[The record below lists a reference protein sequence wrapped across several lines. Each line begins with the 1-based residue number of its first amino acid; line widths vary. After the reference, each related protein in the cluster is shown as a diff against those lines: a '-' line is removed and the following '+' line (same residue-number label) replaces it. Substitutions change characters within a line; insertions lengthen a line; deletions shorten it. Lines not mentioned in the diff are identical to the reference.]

1 MTIPDKVFDEAIASM
16 APCEHLQTH
25 ISCMLPGFKALVKW
39 AFDES
44 AKLARNYAADIPDA
58 DQDVFADLADQILR
72 LAEGKDEK

>member
-58 DQDVFADLADQILR
+58 DQDVFADLADQILA
-72 LAEGKDEK
+72 LGKAIK